1 AFEKERNER
10 LGDIANAVARGD
22 VRRHI
27 EALKD
32 YAWVFATLGTDL
44 EDAEKKALQAEEE
57 LSKLRPAED
66 HYQQEIDDTLSLSY
80 LVKGDLEKAF
90 QRIEKMKE
98 SVGAPSPQNEPRLA
112 KSQKEDFAAAMSA
125 MAKVRP
131 SGEWHYRYA
140 LILASRG
147 KTEEAKSSKE
157 VAK

>member
-1 AFEKERNER
+1 KVDFSSTDLRNASFDNAVIGGDVKFGGSSWWLAKGLPENKLRELRDRHPNATNEFATSRAFEKERNER

-66 HYQQEIDDTLSLSY
+66 HYQQEIDDTLSLIY
-80 LVKGDLEKAF
+80 LVKGDL
-90 QRIEKMKE
+90 
-98 SVGAPSPQNEPRLA
+98 
-112 KSQKEDFAAAMSA
+112 
-125 MAKVRP
+125 
-131 SGEWHYRYA
+131 
-140 LILASRG
+140 
-147 KTEEAKSSKE
+147 
-157 VAK
+157 